1 MDEKNPFSQLKIPLI
16 APTLPPPY
24 IWGGAVPILLCTGS
38 STRTLQ
44 WGIESESYS
53 TSLHIARNFQGI
65 KFNWNKISVEVKL

>member
-16 APTLPPPY
+16 APTLPPPVY
-24 IWGGAVPILLCTGS
+24 MGGAVPIPAS